1 MIKRY
6 EKGVH
11 LLVSECKYAY
21 VKGRD
26 VVVERK
32 GANDLKFPCLSAGD
46 ADRLATIINKD
57 IDAGFVDSSKAIN
70 PLPVD
75 AVGEGSTEGPDDI
88 RPDHEGRSLH

>member
-32 GANDLKFPCLSAGD
+32 GANDLKFPCLSAGE

-57 IDAGFVDSSKAIN
+57 IDADFVDSSRIGN
-70 PLPVD
+70 TLPVD
-75 AVGEGSTEGPDDI
+75 VVGEGPTEGPDDV
-88 RPDHEGRSLH
+88 RDHDEGGNLR